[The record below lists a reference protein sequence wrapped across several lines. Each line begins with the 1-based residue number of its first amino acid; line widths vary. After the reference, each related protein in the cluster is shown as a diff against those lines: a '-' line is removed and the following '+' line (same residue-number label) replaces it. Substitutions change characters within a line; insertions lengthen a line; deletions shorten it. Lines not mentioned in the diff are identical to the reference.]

1 MKNTTKEPISTSP
14 QKKYEPICLLD
25 NYLDVPFRPQLFPN
39 RIREICDHLH
49 ELRGTP
55 LEMLY
60 FCAAGVIAGVAGD
73 RFKAVNCCKDYEQ
86 YLNQFFIGI
95 GESSA
100 GKSTALEPLIGA
112 VMRKESEAYSLYKQ
126 SIKNKADATDPH
138 FIINNATSESLGIRM
153 SISGQPLFSLS
164 AEARDIFSIIGGE
177 YRKGGGASELSFY
190 CRAWSGESYSV
201 ERVNRDSIFIERAF
215 LSALW
220 LVQPDVFSTLN
231 ESKTNTSSGFIARLF
246 PFEANTPFQYDTDE
260 NPPRNEKI
268 FFNWESFLL
277 RLLENRNGN
286 IEAVKATPTARKVFV
301 AYENKYVDIKNALK
315 DYAVYISKSR
325 EKACRI
331 ALLFAVCDGKNEI
344 DEQTARNAC
353 EIVDY
358 SNSVML
364 DSVSIGYKAKAEQ
377 TRAKIEAFFVEKKTT
392 RLTARDF
399 RNYKRIE
406 PSELERVAQEYPQLF
421 RIEDAQNNGKA
432 IYYIADNVDNVD
444 M

>member
-1 MKNTTKEPISTSP
+1 MENPTQEFKPTPPP
-14 QKKYEPICLLD
+14 QEPICLLD
-25 NYLDVPFRPQLFPN
+25 DYLNIPFNPELFPK

-86 YLNQFFIGI
+86 CLNQFFLGI

-100 GKSTALEPLIGA
+100 GKSTALEPLTNAII
-112 VMRKESEAYSLYKQ
+112 RKEAKAYSLYQQAVK
-126 SIKNKADATDPH
+126 SKVDASDPH
-138 FIINNATSESLGIRM
+138 FIINNATSEALGVRM
-153 SISGQPLFSLS
+153 SISKQPLFSLS
-164 AEARDIFSIIGGE
+164 AEARDVLSIIGGE
-177 YRKGGGASELSFY
+177 YKKGGGASELSFY

-246 PFEANTPFQYDTDE
+246 LFKANAPLQYDTDE
-260 NPPRNEKI
+260 TPPRNEQI
-268 FFNWESFLL
+268 FYNWESFLL
-277 RLLENRNGN
+277 GLLNNRNGN
-286 IEAVKATPTARKVFV
+286 IKLIKATSAARAIFL
-301 AYENKYVDIKNALK
+301 AYENKYVDIQNAIK
-315 DYAVYISKSR
+315 DYAGYVSKSR
-325 EKACRI
+325 EKACRL
-331 ALLFAVCDGKNEI
+331 ALLFAICDDKNEI

-358 SNSVML
+358 SNGVLLDLVSV
-364 DSVSIGYKAKAEQ
+364 GYKARAEQ
-377 TRAKIEAFFVEKKTT
+377 TRTKIEAFFIERKTS

-406 PSELERVAQEYPQLF
+406 LPELERAAQEYPQLF
-421 RIEDAQNNGKA
+421 RIEDGKNKGKA
-432 IYYIADNVDNVD
+432 IYYTPQA